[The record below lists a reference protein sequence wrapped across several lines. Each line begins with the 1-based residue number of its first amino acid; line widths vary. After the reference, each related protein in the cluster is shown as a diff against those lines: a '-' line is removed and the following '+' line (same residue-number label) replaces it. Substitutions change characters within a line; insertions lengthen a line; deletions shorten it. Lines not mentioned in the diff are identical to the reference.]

1 MALYDSDSSG
11 GEEEDYTETNVLLG
25 YAGKEAQDD
34 TISYLGG
41 EPTWIDPTTPPS
53 ATLAKCKVC
62 NDLMVLILQLNADL
76 PSHFPDHERRLYIL
90 TCRRKT
96 CRRKEGSIRA
106 LRGTRITKS
115 ASKPKAREIEKEKPR
130 PEAAK
135 PVVNLGE
142 TLFGAKPSTSGN
154 PFTMG
159 SNPFSTAAGGNI
171 SSNPFA
177 AAGLSTSELAAKPP
191 QVPSTS
197 PEPTSSET
205 PKDTLP
211 KTFASAL
218 SLNNPQSQPSSS
230 TPPPQEPWPTNSLPT
245 SYPLFYLVDA
255 DYETLDKD
263 PLPPPPQATIVDDT
277 PDSSSGG
284 KEDKEIFEST
294 HDTTFQKFADR
305 LSQNPE
311 QVIRYEFRGSPL
323 LYSKTDSVGKI
334 FTDAGKVNEKVRVS
348 SGSENWKMPRCAN
361 CGAAR
366 VFEVQVTPHAIM
378 ELEREEKGLDGMDW
392 GTVILGVCEK
402 DCVPNWVKGGK
413 TGYVEEWAGV
423 QWEELGGKK

>member
-1 MALYDSDSSG
+1 MPPYDSESSG

-25 YAGKEAQDD
+25 YAGKEPQDD

-41 EPTWIDPTTPPS
+41 EPSWIDPSTPPS
-53 ATLAKCKVC
+53 ATLAKCKIC

-96 CRRKEGSIRA
+96 CRRKEGSVRA
-106 LRGTRITKS
+106 LRGTRIPES
-115 ASKPKAREIEKEKPR
+115 ASKPKSRELEKEKPK
-130 PEAAK
+130 PEPTKPAARI
-135 PVVNLGE
+135 GE
-142 TLFGAKPSTSGN
+142 SLFGAKPSTSGN
-154 PFTMG
+154 PFATG
-159 SNPFSTAAGGNI
+159 SNPFSTPSGGNTP
-171 SSNPFA
+171 SNPFA
-177 AAGLSTSELAAKPP
+177 AAGLATSELAAKPP
-191 QVPSTS
+191 QS

-205 PKDTLP
+205 SKDTLP
-211 KTFASAL
+211 KTFASTL
-218 SLNNPQSQPSSS
+218 SLNNPQSQPAAQ
-230 TPPPQEPWPTNSLPT
+230 TPPPSEPWPTTDLLAP
-245 SYPLFYLVDA
+245 YPLYYLVDA
-255 DYETLDKD
+255 DYETLDKE
-263 PLPPPPQATIVDDT
+263 PLPPPPQATVVDDT

-294 HDTTFQKFADR
+294 HDTSFQKFADR

-334 FTDAGKVNEKVRVS
+334 FADAGKGNEKVKVS
-348 SGSENWKMPRCAN
+348 NGSGNWKIPRCAN
-361 CGAAR
+361 CGAGR

-378 ELEREEKGLDGMDW
+378 ELERDEKGLDGMDW

-402 DCVPNWVKGGK
+402 DCVPSWVEGGK